1 MKKVD
6 IAKLV
11 MMASGSKYYDNGG
24 AELFLQEVWENRDV
38 WFNIP
43 WSEVSNSQ
51 LFEVMSVEVAFFHLG
66 GSDKVS
72 SFEETVSQFGEVK
85 YIFRSYYPEEKQ
97 TGAVW
102 YS

>member
-11 MMASGSKYYDNGG
+11 MMASGSKYYDEGG
-24 AELFLQEVWENRDV
+24 AELFLEEAWRNRDA
-38 WFNIP
+38 WFDIP

-51 LFEVMSVEVAFFHLG
+51 LFEMLSVEVAFFRLG

-85 YIFRSYYPEEKQ
+85 YIFPSYYPEEKQ